1 MDVAVLSGR
10 TNSERGLT
18 MSAQSDQF
26 FQDMSYSI
34 ETTEPPLTSTERAI
48 RWIMVIG
55 FVSIIVLEGW
65 LLWQVWTFWA

>member
-1 MDVAVLSGR
+1 
-10 TNSERGLT
+10 
-18 MSAQSDQF
+18 MSF
-26 FQDMSYSI
+26 PI
-34 ETTEPPLTSTERAI
+34 EAAEPPLTSTERAI